1 MSDTPDNPDARGQP
15 SGSGTGR
22 RLTSLR
28 QLPQAVEPARD
39 LWPGIESAIRAVQ
52 PSAAGAAARARRPVR
67 WQWLASAA
75 AVAAALV
82 LGVLIGRHGPASVSH
97 GGTPLVMGPAA
108 LNVAYITDPRYV
120 RERARLLQTFQTRLA
135 TLPPATRAKVAAS
148 LDTID
153 RSLRQIQDA
162 LGHDPANP
170 LLQELLVDT
179 YQQEMQ
185 MLTTVDESAPESRAP
200 ATRS

>member
-1 MSDTPDNPDARGQP
+1 
-15 SGSGTGR
+15 
-22 RLTSLR
+22 
-28 QLPQAVEPARD
+28 VEPPRD
-39 LWPGIESAIRAVQ
+39 LWPGIESALRAERT
-52 PSAAGAAARARRPVR
+52 SASAPAAPVRRPVR

-82 LGVLIGRHGPASVSH
+82 LGVLIGRHGPASVP
-97 GGTPLVMGPAA
+97 GTGTPIASGPSA
-108 LNVAYITDPRYV
+108 LTVAYVTDPRYV
-120 RERARLLQTFQTRLA
+120 RERARLLQTYQARLA

-162 LGHDPANP
+162 LGHDPSNP

-185 MLTTVDESAPESRAP
+185 VLTTVDESAPESRAP